1 MLKLENQS
9 TENATVL
16 PRSATASPLSR
27 LASICR
33 AVSPLGLWRRYIHR
47 LSFVGEPLLEQRW
60 MAERSAVQ
68 RNFVLGYSA
77 LFVAFSIA
85 QVIFAYGTTVTIG
98 GVAQGH
104 REKALTYAAIAV
116 CFSFGVLLGVVA
128 WSRPGFARLE
138 RVALMS
144 SVSFLAVSPAGF
156 TWRSVAVISREVPDD
171 TYSYSYTLQATTT
184 EPTLMLVSYFI
195 ISMNLLCGLVRARWA
210 PVLYLVAVGGWIAWV
225 LALPGGYV
233 RSSEV
238 EPLPLPLTPTA
249 DRREVEHRPWLTCL
263 RFRTRRWVAQA
274 GNDMSQTTYMLA
286 MLAAVS
292 MATSIVLESAQRANF
307 MGKVEQDRQREIEWQ
322 RERDLMAVI
331 FHEVRN
337 PLNGTVGHLRLAHAA
352 LEGKAPSAAS
362 PLPPH
367 EFSMLLENIEN
378 AMTCTGLAVEFLQ
391 AVSEMEK
398 LQRADLP
405 SPKHTPVL
413 LPQVLREAAT
423 VVTPQLTEG
432 VNLRIIDDHV
442 TNGPAVLCDRTLLV
456 EICINLLQNASRFTL
471 EGYVELSCR
480 IVEGG
485 DATEGDQSGSMEI
498 EIAVRDTG
506 TGMSED
512 EISKICD
519 RYQSVGGRGNFGL
532 GLYLTQRQLSLLGSA
547 LRVRSPWQEGQT
559 GSEFAFN
566 LTVRT
571 VESSD
576 QAPATR
582 SISPSKNHMLPPDLR
597 VLLADDVKTNR
608 KLIRLALTRHCG
620 ERWEIVEAST
630 GEEALQTFKSET
642 GQARPFELLLLD
654 ETYSPEPSALRGS
667 DVIKAIREH
676 EQATHTPPVA
686 IISCT
691 GNTQDKSF
699 LLECGADSVWEKPMP
714 DFRDGSMQEA
724 LSEVLRK
731 RQEVRSTV

>member
-1 MLKLENQS
+1 M
-9 TENATVL
+9 
-16 PRSATASPLSR
+16 
-27 LASICR
+27 SIND
-33 AVSPLGLWRRYIHR
+33 RRH
-47 LSFVGEPLLEQRW
+47 V
-60 MAERSAVQ
+60 
-68 RNFVLGYSA
+68 
-77 LFVAFSIA
+77 
-85 QVIFAYGTTVTIG
+85 TTT
-98 GVAQGH
+98 
-104 REKALTYAAIAV
+104 
-116 CFSFGVLLGVVA
+116 
-128 WSRPGFARLE
+128 
-138 RVALMS
+138 
-144 SVSFLAVSPAGF
+144 
-156 TWRSVAVISREVPDD
+156 
-171 TYSYSYTLQATTT
+171 YTLA
-184 EPTLMLVSYFI
+184 I
-195 ISMNLLCGLVRARWA
+195 
-210 PVLYLVAVGGWIAWV
+210 
-225 LALPGGYV
+225 
-233 RSSEV
+233 
-238 EPLPLPLTPTA
+238 
-249 DRREVEHRPWLTCL
+249 
-263 RFRTRRWVAQA
+263 
-274 GNDMSQTTYMLA
+274 
-286 MLAAVS
+286 LAAVS
-292 MATSIVLESAQRANF
+292 MGTSIVLESAQRASF
-307 MGKVEQDRQREIEWQ
+307 LGKVEQDRQREIEWK

-352 LEGKAPSAAS
+352 LKSKKTAKQENGA
-362 PLPPH
+362 PLPTH
-367 EFSMLLENIEN
+367 EEFSMLLENLEN

-391 AVSEMEK
+391 AVSAMEK

-413 LPQVLREAAT
+413 LAQVLREAAI

-480 IVEGG
+480 IIEGV
-485 DATEGDQSGSMEI
+485 DATEGDQSGSMEV

-532 GLYLTQRQLSLLGSA
+532 GLYLTQRQLRLLGAA

-566 LTVRT
+566 LTLRKT
-571 VESSD
+571 VEPSD

-582 SISPSKNHMLPPDLR
+582 SSSPSKNHTLPTDLR

-620 ERWEIVEAST
+620 ERWDIVEAST

-731 RQEVRSTV
+731 RQKVRSSL

>member
-1 MLKLENQS
+1 M
-9 TENATVL
+9 
-16 PRSATASPLSR
+16 
-27 LASICR
+27 
-33 AVSPLGLWRRYIHR
+33 
-47 LSFVGEPLLEQRW
+47 
-60 MAERSAVQ
+60 
-68 RNFVLGYSA
+68 
-77 LFVAFSIA
+77 
-85 QVIFAYGTTVTIG
+85 
-98 GVAQGH
+98 
-104 REKALTYAAIAV
+104 
-116 CFSFGVLLGVVA
+116 
-128 WSRPGFARLE
+128 
-138 RVALMS
+138 
-144 SVSFLAVSPAGF
+144 LAV
-156 TWRSVAVISREVPDD
+156 
-171 TYSYSYTLQATTT
+171 
-184 EPTLMLVSYFI
+184 
-195 ISMNLLCGLVRARWA
+195 
-210 PVLYLVAVGGWIAWV
+210 
-225 LALPGGYV
+225 
-233 RSSEV
+233 
-238 EPLPLPLTPTA
+238 
-249 DRREVEHRPWLTCL
+249 
-263 RFRTRRWVAQA
+263 
-274 GNDMSQTTYMLA
+274 
-286 MLAAVS
+286 LAAVS

-307 MGKVEQDRQREIEWQ
+307 LRRVGQDRQHEIEWQ

-352 LEGKAPSAAS
+352 LERGPAPSAAFAL
-362 PLPPH
+362 PLH
-367 EFSMLLENIEN
+367 EFSMLQENIEN

-391 AVSEMEK
+391 AVSAMEK

-423 VVTPQLTEG
+423 VVTPQLIDG
-432 VNLRIIDDHV
+432 VDLRIIDDHV
-442 TNGPAVLCDRTLLV
+442 TNGPAVLCDRTLLI

-480 IVEGG
+480 IVERG
-485 DATEGDQSGSMEI
+485 DSTEGDQSGAI
-498 EIAVRDTG
+498 DVEIAVRDTG

-532 GLYLTQRQLSLLGSA
+532 GLYLTQRQLSLLGST

-566 LTVRT
+566 LTLRET
-571 VESSD
+571 IEGSER
-576 QAPATR
+576 APTATR
-582 SISPSKNHMLPPDLR
+582 PSSPSNNHLLPSDLR

-620 ERWEIVEAST
+620 ERWGIVEAST
-630 GEEALQTFKSET
+630 GEEALQMYKSET

-667 DVIKAIREH
+667 DVIKAIRKH
-676 EQATHTPPVA
+676 EQTTHTPPVA

-714 DFRDGSMQEA
+714 DFRDGSMQVA
-724 LSEVLRK
+724 LSEVLSKRK
-731 RQEVRSTV
+731 EVRALV

>member
-1 MLKLENQS
+1 
-9 TENATVL
+9 
-16 PRSATASPLSR
+16 
-27 LASICR
+27 
-33 AVSPLGLWRRYIHR
+33 
-47 LSFVGEPLLEQRW
+47 
-60 MAERSAVQ
+60 
-68 RNFVLGYSA
+68 
-77 LFVAFSIA
+77 
-85 QVIFAYGTTVTIG
+85 
-98 GVAQGH
+98 
-104 REKALTYAAIAV
+104 
-116 CFSFGVLLGVVA
+116 
-128 WSRPGFARLE
+128 
-138 RVALMS
+138 
-144 SVSFLAVSPAGF
+144 
-156 TWRSVAVISREVPDD
+156 
-171 TYSYSYTLQATTT
+171 
-184 EPTLMLVSYFI
+184 
-195 ISMNLLCGLVRARWA
+195 
-210 PVLYLVAVGGWIAWV
+210 
-225 LALPGGYV
+225 
-233 RSSEV
+233 
-238 EPLPLPLTPTA
+238 
-249 DRREVEHRPWLTCL
+249 
-263 RFRTRRWVAQA
+263 
-274 GNDMSQTTYMLA
+274 MLA
-286 MLAAVS
+286 ILAAVP
-292 MATSIVLESAQRANF
+292 MGTSIMLETAQRANF
-307 MGKVEQDRQREIEWQ
+307 LGKVEQDRHREIEWQ

-352 LEGKAPSAAS
+352 LEGKAATEGKAARAALEGK
-362 PLPPH
+362 PPAAALALPPH
-367 EFSMLLENIEN
+367 AVPMLLENIEN

-391 AVSEMEK
+391 AVSAMEK

-432 VNLRIIDDHV
+432 VNPRIIDEHV
-442 TNGPAVLCDRTLLV
+442 TNGPAVLCDRTLLI

-471 EGYVELSCR
+471 EGYLELSCR

-485 DATEGDQSGSMEI
+485 DATEEDQTGAIEV

-532 GLYLTQRQLSLLGSA
+532 GLYLTHRQVSLLGSA

-566 LTVRT
+566 LTLRRS
-571 VESSD
+571 VEPSD
-576 QAPATR
+576 RAPATR
-582 SISPSKNHMLPPDLR
+582 SSSPSKNHTLPPDLR

-620 ERWEIVEAST
+620 ERWDIVEAST
-630 GEEALQTFKSET
+630 GEEALQTFKSES

-667 DVIKAIREH
+667 DVIKAVREH
-676 EQATHTPPVA
+676 EQATDTPPVA

-691 GNTQDKSF
+691 GNTQDKNF

-724 LSEVLRK
+724 LSEVLMK
-731 RQEVRSTV
+731 RQVQVRSLI